1 MSTPI
6 QKIVIV
12 GGGTAGWITAG
23 LIAAKRGGPKGL
35 DICVLESPDIPIIG
49 VGEGTW
55 PTLRA
60 TLRDIGVSER
70 DFIRACDASF
80 KQGSKFQGW
89 HHGGSEF
96 YYHPFDLP
104 AGFDEGDIAQAWLAF
119 GGSASFS
126 AAVCPQE
133 HLCERQLAP
142 KQVTSPDYAG
152 ITNYGY
158 HLDAGTFAEFI
169 KQHCTEKLGVELI
182 SDEMTGVQ
190 NSETGDISGLETR
203 HSGVIEG
210 DLFVDCTGFRSLLLG
225 KHLGVGIVP
234 VDHVL
239 FADCALA
246 VQVPYGEDEAP
257 QSVTLGTAQDAGW
270 IWDVSLASRRGL
282 GHVYSSAHTD
292 DDRASNALR
301 AYLKRSEPDF
311 AKLSVRKLTFK
322 AGYREQVWARNC
334 VAAGLS
340 AGFVEPLEASAI
352 MLVETTARLLADRIP
367 KTWDGMARASG
378 EVNKRVTRRWEEIVR
393 FLKLHYVLSE
403 RTSPFWRDHRA
414 TVSVPEELAADLERW
429 ARAAPGSW
437 EQTPQDVAFPAA
449 SYQYVLYGMG
459 FQTATVGGEE
469 RQALAEF
476 AGPHFEKVTR
486 DVARLPQLLETNA
499 DLLGKLTD

>member
-1 MSTPI
+1 MSAPI
-6 QKIVIV
+6 EKIVIV

-23 LIAAKRGGPKGL
+23 LIAAKRGGPNGL
-35 DICVLESPDIPIIG
+35 GICVLESPDIPIIG

-89 HHGGSEF
+89 HRGASEF

-104 AGFDEGDIAQAWLAF
+104 VGFDDGDIAQAWLAF
-119 GGSASFS
+119 GGSTSFS

-142 KQVTSPDYAG
+142 KQATSPDYAG

-158 HLDAGTFAEFI
+158 HLDAGTFSEFI
-169 KQHCTEKLGVELI
+169 KQHCTETLGVHLI
-182 SDEMTGVQ
+182 LDEMTGVQ
-190 NSETGDISGLETR
+190 SAEAGEISGLETK

-210 DLFVDCTGFRSLLLG
+210 DLFIDCTGFRSLLLG
-225 KHLGVGIVP
+225 EHLGVGIVP

-239 FADCALA
+239 FADSALA
-246 VQVPYGEDEAP
+246 VQVPYKDDETP

-270 IWDVSLASRRGL
+270 IWDVSLASRRGI
-282 GHVYSSAHTD
+282 GHVYSSAHTN
-292 DDRASNALR
+292 DDRASEALR
-301 AYLKRSEPDF
+301 AYLKLSEPDF
-311 AKLSVRKLTFK
+311 AGHSVRKLTFK
-322 AGYREQVWARNC
+322 AGYREKVWTGNC

-367 KTWDGMARASG
+367 KTLDGMARASD

-403 RTSPFWRDHRA
+403 RTESFWRDHRA
-414 TVSVPEELAADLERW
+414 AESVPEELAADLERW
-429 ARAAPGSW
+429 ARATPGSW
-437 EQTPQDVAFPAA
+437 EQTSHDVAFPAA

-459 FQTATVGGEE
+459 FQTATASGEE
-469 RQALAEF
+469 RQKLAEF

-499 DLLGKLTD
+499 DLLEKLTA